1 MSRGLSYE
9 LKKDNTILGFVNRFG
24 FELQDNLREIVPI
37 NGDKIPMVDVNYNS
51 FANSSG
57 YVLYWALKRESLPY
71 PAFLGEIWVQPVK
84 DDDSVTLQRWG
95 GITPLLIHGR
105 SNQEY
110 TPVDLRSAAKVHD
123 SVADFLKEKYG
134 SSE

>member
-1 MSRGLSYE
+1 M
-9 LKKDNTILGFVNRFG
+9 
-24 FELQDNLREIVPI
+24 
-37 NGDKIPMVDVNYNS
+37 
-51 FANSSG
+51 
-57 YVLYWALKRESLPY
+57 KRESLPY

-134 SSE
+134 SSEKQNQWGLYYVAPLSKLEKVIG